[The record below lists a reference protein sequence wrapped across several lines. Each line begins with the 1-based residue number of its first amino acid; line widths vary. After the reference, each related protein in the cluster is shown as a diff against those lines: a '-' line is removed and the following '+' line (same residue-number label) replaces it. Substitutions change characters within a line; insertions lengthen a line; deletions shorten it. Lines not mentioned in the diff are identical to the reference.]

1 MMRLVIALVPSIG
14 VLAIFWIAIRAMVQ
28 ADRRE
33 RIAQAR
39 IELAQRGRS
48 PAAPDAARA
57 PGRLGQMGE
66 SAPGPNRP
74 APESPEESSDE

>member
-1 MMRLVIALVPSIG
+1 MTGYLTALVPSIG

-39 IELAQRGRS
+39 LESLSQT
-48 PAAPDAARA
+48 
-57 PGRLGQMGE
+57 GE
-66 SAPGPNRP
+66 SAG
-74 APESPEESSDE
+74 APKIGSGEPDEETGRQ